1 MPTERLLF
9 IIPPYFNV
17 DDYVGASRGNTLPP
31 FTIPYGILSMDSY
44 LKVHCRTDVEVR
56 ILDLNLP
63 LREAIDA
70 GDASDI
76 MATFETLITETV
88 RSFAPTV
95 TGISALFNI
104 TFRYLREM
112 AATVRRAAPDTL
124 IVAGG
129 GLPSAGFMQ
138 VLDQCPEI
146 DAVCKGEGE
155 LPLTALLEA
164 DDKATELESHA
175 SWITRTG
182 LSRGKLPGHTFVED
196 LDTIPMLDYSVVNL
210 DLYNNR
216 SIDKRFAGEPKRE
229 MAIHTSRGC
238 PFLCVF
244 CSNPSLHGRKVRAM
258 SVERVAEE
266 VARMKTEHGLTV
278 LLIEDDHFLFDRERA
293 KAVMRALAPLNIR
306 IEFPNGIAV
315 YNIDDELA
323 RLLGEAGA
331 STVALAVES
340 GSDHVLNKIIRKPL
354 KVAVVKEKVQLL
366 RKHGVQSHVFIVIGL
381 PGEMDE
387 HREQTRQLLL
397 DVGFDWAHIFCA
409 QPIFGSRLHEICV
422 DKGYIDQSE
431 FLDQVSSKPLIRAPG
446 VDPEQIGRTAY
457 LLNLEVNFVHNYN
470 LREGN
475 LDSAIRYFRNVI
487 DKYPDHAL
495 GHHAMGRALAKAGDV
510 DGARASMARYESLI
524 QEDPWWYEHAQ
535 HFGLLETDAPSAP
548 GTKHLAA

>member
-1 MPTERLLF
+1 MQPQRLLF
-9 IIPPYFNV
+9 IVPPYFNV
-17 DDYVGASRGNTLPP
+17 DDYTSADHGSILPP
-31 FTIPYGILSMDSY
+31 FTIPYGILSMDGY
-44 LKVHCRTDVEVR
+44 LKARCRCEVETR

-63 LREAIDA
+63 LRAAIAA
-70 GDASDI
+70 GDASAIHD
-76 MATFETLITETV
+76 TFDTLVAETIAE
-88 RSFAPTV
+88 FKPTV
-95 TGISALFNI
+95 IGLSALFNI
-104 TFRYLREM
+104 TFRYMRDM
-112 AATVRRAAPDTL
+112 AATARRAAPDAL

-138 VLDQCPEI
+138 ILDQCPDI

-155 LPLTALLEA
+155 LPLTALLDA
-164 DDKATELESHA
+164 DDAHAELESHP
-175 SWITRTG
+175 SWITRQG
-182 LSRGKLPGHTFVED
+182 LARGKLPGHTFIED
-196 LDTIPMLDYSVVNL
+196 LDEIPMLDYDQVDL
-210 DLYNNR
+210 DNYNNR
-216 SIDKRFAGEPKRE
+216 SIDKRFAGQPKRE

-258 SVERVAEE
+258 SVERVASE
-266 VARMKTEHGLTV
+266 VARMKAEHGLTV

-323 RLLGEAGA
+323 RLLAEAGA

-354 KVAVVKEKVQLL
+354 KTDMVKEKVQLL
-366 RKHGVQSHVFIVIGL
+366 RKHGVQSHVFIVLGL

-422 DKGYIDQSE
+422 DKGYIDQRE
-431 FLDQVSSKPLIRAPG
+431 FLEQVSSKPVIRAPG
-446 VDPEQIGRTAY
+446 VDPERIGQTAY
-457 LLNLEVNFVHNYN
+457 TLNLEVNFVHNFN

-475 LDSAIRYFRNVI
+475 LDAALQYFQNVI
-487 DKYPDHAL
+487 DKYPNHAL
-495 GHHAMGRALAKAGDV
+495 GHHALARALAKRGDTAGAER
-510 DGARASMARYESLI
+510 ARARFAQIVAEDEWWRDHAR
-524 QEDPWWYEHAQ
+524 Q
-535 HFGLLETDAPSAP
+535 FGLLDDAAE
-548 GTKHLAA
+548 AARPRAA